1 MGNAATAGGS
11 SMVTLIVY
19 IVAMLAIFYFLL
31 IRPQKKKEKEA
42 RLMMEALRV
51 GDKIVTIGGI
61 YGKITQLKEDTLIME
76 TGAPRKTSAYAITP
90 VRAVCIKIFTNT
102 AQTPW
107 FRWRREDSACMRSI

>member
-42 RLMMEALRV
+42 RRMMEALRV

-76 TGAPRKTSAYAITP
+76 TGALGKESSMKISRSA
-90 VRAVCIKIFTNT
+90 VREVLTKHEEPADK
-102 AQTPW
+102 A
-107 FRWRREDSACMRSI
+107 

>member
-1 MGNAATAGGS
+1 
-11 SMVTLIVY
+11 MVTLIVY

-76 TGAPRKTSAYAITP
+76 TGALESSMKISRSA
-90 VRAVCIKIFTNT
+90 VREVLTKHEEPADK
-102 AQTPW
+102 A
-107 FRWRREDSACMRSI
+107 